1 MSTATMIRVD
11 AGKAL
16 ARLAREELNATS
28 PELFK
33 IDQRPLTQLVKV

>member
-1 MSTATMIRVD
+1 MSTATMIRVG

-16 ARLAREELNATS
+16 ARLAREVFNATS

-33 IDQRPLTQLVKV
+33 ALKSTNGH